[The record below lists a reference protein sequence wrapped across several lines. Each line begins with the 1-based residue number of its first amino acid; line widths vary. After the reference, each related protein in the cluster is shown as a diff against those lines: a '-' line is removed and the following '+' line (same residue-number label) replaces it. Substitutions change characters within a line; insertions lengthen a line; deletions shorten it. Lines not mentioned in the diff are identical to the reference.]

1 MATLTVTGNTSS
13 PAALP
18 VGKAVRCVSQVVDF
32 SEFTKISC
40 DTNGH
45 YFNFD
50 FSCLSRGRLYKFIL
64 KLEHGGIRKKYD
76 NKLAFMI
83 TN

>member
-1 MATLTVTGNTSS
+1 MRYTGRNITSLDMFFS
-13 PAALP
+13 VLDAETEEIII
-18 VGKAVRCVSQVVDF
+18 DF